1 MNNEE
6 DNADGIAFANAADF
20 QDKVY
25 ETHSTIFSLKMRQ
38 NLFFPQDFVYDVAS
52 ISVLLLLK
60 VLQEYTESAM

>member
-25 ETHSTIFSLKMRQ
+25 ETHLTIFSLKMRQ
-38 NLFFPQDFVYDVAS
+38 NSFFFPKTLFMMSHQVSCFY
-52 ISVLLLLK
+52 
-60 VLQEYTESAM
+60 

>member
-25 ETHSTIFSLKMRQ
+25 ALDYPFHFYYALFNFS
-38 NLFFPQDFVYDVAS
+38 A
-52 ISVLLLLK
+52 SVLLRCWGNKYLLLYII
-60 VLQEYTESAM
+60 VLQ

>member
-25 ETHSTIFSLKMRQ
+25 ETHLTIFSLKMRQ
-38 NLFFPQDFVYDVAS
+38 NSFFSPR
-52 ISVLLLLK
+52 LCL
-60 VLQEYTESAM
+60 